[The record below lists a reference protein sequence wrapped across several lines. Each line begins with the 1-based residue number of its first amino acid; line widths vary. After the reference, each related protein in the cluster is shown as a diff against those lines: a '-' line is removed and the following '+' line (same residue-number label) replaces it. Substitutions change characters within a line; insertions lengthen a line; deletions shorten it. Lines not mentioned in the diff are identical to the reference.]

1 MEGLKEIIIAG
12 ISVIGTIAGKE
23 YWDYRKNKTNVEGSQ
38 SERKIEYLK
47 KKVDELETKLAKC
60 EDECEKDR
68 QIKQERIDQLEK
80 ANYQMLYDIKTMMSF
95 LNIVKDEEER
105 EKLLKLFGKNYES
118 EITPSRT

>member
-12 ISVIGTIAGKE
+12 ISVIGAILGKE
-23 YWDYRKNKTNVEGSQ
+23 YWDYRKNKTEVEGSN
-38 SERKIEYLK
+38 SEKKIEYLK

-60 EDECEKDR
+60 QDDCDKER
-68 QIKQERIDQLEK
+68 VIKQERIDQLEK
-80 ANYQMLYDIKTMMSF
+80 ANYQMLYDIKTIMSF